1 MEIVEEITTNL
12 TTFAI
17 GTIIGTFLFAVIPG
31 ALLAALGLLFGLTIS
46 IPVLAVS
53 SLILLVNRDNKT
65 PEGKTPPG
73 GAEGDGDG
81 SKGAAWTPP
90 P

>member
-1 MEIVEEITTNL
+1 MEIVEEIITNL

-53 SLILLVNRDNKT
+53 SLILLVNRDNKA
-65 PEGKTPPG
+65 PEEKTPPG

-81 SKGAAWTPP
+81 SKEAAWTPP